1 MLKSSL
7 SVLSLAGL
15 LALTA
20 CGSNSNDPANAGS
33 ASPSASSSQGASA
46 SASASTASA
55 SASGPSSA
63 IQEGA
68 ASMLDAVKQLQDAIG
83 KQDAAN
89 VKTLGKSIND
99 TWLSFENAVR
109 QSFPL
114 EYTDVEKYEMPIF
127 SASAYDKID
136 FDELKANA
144 DGLTDALT
152 KLQNAKPTTESSS
165 ELLNQAVVKYQDYIA
180 DQTSKLVTQTQ
191 AFVDAVK
198 AGNADQAK
206 TEYAKARVYYENIE
220 PVAESFGDLDP
231 KIDARLADVDDPNTW
246 TGFHRIE
253 KALWQDNS
261 LEGQDQY
268 ADRLMTDVK
277 DLQAQMKTVKLE
289 PKAMVAGAM
298 ELLNEAATSK
308 ITGEEELYSHLDLV
322 DLAANVDGS
331 KTVYL
336 AIIPALNENNTDLAD
351 KLDQAFMKMEQS
363 LSSYVKNGQYV
374 AYNEL
379 TTDQIRQISDQ
390 LSELSNL
397 MSQTAAIL

>member
-7 SVLSLAGL
+7 SVLTLAGL

-20 CGSNSNDPANAGS
+20 CGSNSNGAANAGS

-46 SASASTASA
+46 TASAPAASA
-55 SASGPSSA
+55 SAAGQSGA
-63 IQEGA
+63 IQEGTS
-68 ASMLDAVKQLQDAIG
+68 SMLDAVKQLQDAIA
-83 KQDAAN
+83 KQDAAG
-89 VKTLGKSIND
+89 VKTLGQTIND

-144 DGLTDALT
+144 DGLADALT

-165 ELLNQAVVKYQDYIA
+165 ELLKQAVAKYQDYVV
-180 DQTSKLVTQTQ
+180 DQTNKLVTQTQ

-220 PVAESFGDLDP
+220 PIAESFGDLDP
-231 KIDARLADVDDPNTW
+231 KIDARLADVDDPNAW

-261 LEGQDQY
+261 LDGQDRY
-268 ADRLMTDVK
+268 ADQLMTDVK
-277 DLQAQMKTVKLE
+277 ALQEQVKTLKLE

-336 AIIPALNENNTDLAD
+336 AIIPALNESNTDLAD

-363 LSSYVKNGQYV
+363 LAGYVKNGQYV

-379 TTDQIRQISDQ
+379 TTDQVRQISDQ